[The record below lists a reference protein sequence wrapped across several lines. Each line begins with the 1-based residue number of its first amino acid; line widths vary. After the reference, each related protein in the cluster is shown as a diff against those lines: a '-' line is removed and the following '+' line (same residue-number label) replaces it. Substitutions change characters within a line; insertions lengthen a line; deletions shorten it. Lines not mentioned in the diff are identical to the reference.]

1 MTGKPAIGLVMGS
14 AIAPEQL
21 VAGARTAESVGFDE
35 IWLAED
41 YFFTG
46 GISGATMVLDATK
59 HIRVAT
65 GIVSAVVRHP
75 AVLAMEIATIS
86 RVHPDRFTAGIGL
99 GVPAW
104 IRQMGLHPRSS
115 LAAMRESIGKFHP
128 ATLAALVQASELA
141 PPFAYCCCSLSSCA
155 PAQRSL
161 LAAAEC
167 TA

>member
-1 MTGKPAIGLVMGS
+1 MTGKPAIGVVMGS

-21 VAGARTAESVGFDE
+21 VSGARTAESVGFDE

-46 GISGATMVLDATK
+46 GISGATMVLDATE

-115 LAAMRESIGKFHP
+115 LAAMRECVGSVKALLRGEELSFDG
-128 ATLAALVQASELA
+128 ALVL
-141 PPFAYCCCSLSSCA
+141 CRSSRFN
-155 PAQRSL
+155 PNTR
-161 LAAAEC
+161 
-167 TA
+167 